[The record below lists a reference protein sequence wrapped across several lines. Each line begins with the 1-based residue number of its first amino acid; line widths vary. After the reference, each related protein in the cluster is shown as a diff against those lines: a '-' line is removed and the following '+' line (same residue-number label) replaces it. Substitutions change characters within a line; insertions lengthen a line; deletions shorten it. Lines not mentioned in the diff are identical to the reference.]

1 MALTCQQMAAV
12 AGTGVQGMA
21 VQFAGPA
28 PGTVPAVSGRG
39 PSRTLLAGR
48 PSYVQ
53 QFPTKVQPNFNRAP
67 GFQKGTQP
75 TTQMTFAYPA
85 KFGTVGAPSG
95 PAMRQTMPAAP
106 RSRCYPL
113 DPARIQQLPSPA
125 RDLADASRKVQEKP
139 PQAATKVDEKL
150 VQVEALKTTEEDG
163 ESWRWILTLSRPEE
177 QDVKPKEDAEE
188 ANQWIVSLAR
198 PAGQDAMPV
207 AAH

>member
-1 MALTCQQMAAV
+1 MALTYQQMAAV
-12 AGTGVQGMA
+12 PGNGVQGMA
-21 VQFAGPA
+21 VQFAAPA
-28 PGTVPAVSGRG
+28 PGTVPAVSGRV

-53 QFPTKVQPNFNRAP
+53 QFPTKVQSNFYRAP
-67 GFQKGTQP
+67 SFHKGTQA

-85 KFGTVGAPSG
+85 KFGTLGSTGPG
-95 PAMRQTMPAAP
+95 PARQTMPAS

-125 RDLADASRKVQEKP
+125 QDLAEATRKVQEKP
-139 PQAATKVDEKL
+139 PQKATKVDEKL
-150 VQVEALKTTEEDG
+150 VQVEDLKSTEVDAG
-163 ESWRWILTLSRPEE
+163 SWRWILTLSTPDKE
-177 QDVKPKEDAEE
+177 DVKPNEDAEE

-198 PAGQDAMPV
+198 PAGKDAMPV